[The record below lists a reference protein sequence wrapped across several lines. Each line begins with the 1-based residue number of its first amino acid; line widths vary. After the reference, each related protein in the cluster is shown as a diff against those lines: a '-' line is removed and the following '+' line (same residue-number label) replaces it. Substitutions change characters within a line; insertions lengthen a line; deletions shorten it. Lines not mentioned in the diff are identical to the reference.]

1 MDHEVRGEV
10 DFVIEARTW
19 TVNGVNSRSGLS
31 IYSVV
36 KTVTGEGTEKS
47 KGPAKGPVCSRKKSR
62 RPVKKVPVGSE
73 EACAGSG

>member
-1 MDHEVRGEV
+1 M
-10 DFVIEARTW
+10 
-19 TVNGVNSRSGLS
+19 
-31 IYSVV
+31 V

-62 RPVKKVPVGSE
+62 RSVKKVPVDSE